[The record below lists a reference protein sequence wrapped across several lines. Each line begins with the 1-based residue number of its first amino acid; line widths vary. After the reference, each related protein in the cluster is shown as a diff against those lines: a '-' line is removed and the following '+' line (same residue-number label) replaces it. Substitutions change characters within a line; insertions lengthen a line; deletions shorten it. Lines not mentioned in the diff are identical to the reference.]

1 MTVFRFRQSL
11 AASVAAAVFASGIS
25 LATAQEANPATPA
38 APAAAPAPAVA
49 PETIVAKI
57 GGVDVTQ
64 AEITLAEEGLDAN
77 YAKLPAEQRRLAAL
91 AALLDIKSI
100 ALKARQA
107 KVDETA
113 DFKTRAAFLADRTLH
128 DAYFKTEIADK
139 ITEAEVKARYD
150 KEVAATTPEN
160 EVRAR
165 HILVKGEDE
174 AKAIIKELEAG
185 GNFEEIAKAK
195 STDGAASQGGDLG
208 YFGRGQMVP
217 EFEKAAMDLKPGEYT
232 KTPVK
237 TQFGFHVV
245 KVEDVRAKQ
254 PPAFD
259 QVKDQV
265 KDVVMREKYIQTV
278 RAWRDELKVE
288 YVDPAVKKAME
299 EALAAE
305 KAAQPKP

>member
-1 MTVFRFRQSL
+1 MTAFRFRPSLTALL
-11 AASVAAAVFASGIS
+11 AATVFASGVS
-25 LATAQEANPATPA
+25 LATGQEATPA
-38 APAAAPAPAVA
+38 APAAPAAAPVPVIA
-49 PETIVAKI
+49 PETVVAKI
-57 GGVDVTQ
+57 GGIDVTQ

-100 ALKARQA
+100 AIKAKQA

-113 DFKTRAAFLADRTLH
+113 DFKTRVAFLADRTLH

-139 ITEAEVKARYD
+139 ITDADVKARYD
-150 KEVAATTPEN
+150 KEVSATKPEN

-165 HILVKGEDE
+165 HILVKTEDE
-174 AKAIIKELEAG
+174 AKSIIEEIEAG

-195 STDGAASQGGDLG
+195 STDGAAAQGGDLG

-217 EFEKAAMDLKPGEYT
+217 EFEKAVMDLKPGEYS
-232 KTPVK
+232 KAPVK

-265 KDVVMREKYIQTV
+265 KDVVMREKYIETV

-299 EALAAE
+299 DALAAE

>member
-1 MTVFRFRQSL
+1 MTDFRFRQSL
-11 AASVAAAVFASGIS
+11 ATTVAAAVFASGFS
-25 LATAQEANPATPA
+25 LAVAQDTTPATPA
-38 APAAAPAPAVA
+38 TPAAAPAPVIA
-49 PETIVAKI
+49 PETVVAKI
-57 GGVDVTQ
+57 GGIDVTQ

-77 YAKLPAEQRRLAAL
+77 YAKLPADQRRLAAL

-100 ALKARQA
+100 ALKAKQA

-113 DFKTRAAFLADRTLH
+113 DFKTRVAFLTDRTLH

-139 ITEAEVKARYD
+139 ITDAEVKARYD

-165 HILVKGEDE
+165 HILVKTEDE
-174 AKAIIKELEAG
+174 AKAVIKELEAG
-185 GNFEEIAKAK
+185 GKFEEIAKSK
-195 STDGAASQGGDLG
+195 STDGAAAQGGDLG

-232 KTPVK
+232 KVPVK
-237 TQFGFHVV
+237 TQFGFHIV
-245 KVEDVRAKQ
+245 KVEDIRAKQ
-254 PPAFD
+254 APAFD

-288 YVDPAVKKAME
+288 FIDPAVKKAME